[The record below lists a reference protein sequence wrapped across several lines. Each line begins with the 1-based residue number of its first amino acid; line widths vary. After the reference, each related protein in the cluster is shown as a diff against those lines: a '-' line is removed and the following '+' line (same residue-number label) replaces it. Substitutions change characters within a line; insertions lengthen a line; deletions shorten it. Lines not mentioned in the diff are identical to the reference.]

1 MATAPYIDGTGTI
14 RQRALSA
21 TSAGTTNNPDVAIF
35 EINGSITASNPSVV
49 ATGGTVPADATL
61 IGASDGTNLQALRAT
76 NATPMGTERGLIVR
90 NIPEKPTIT
99 SVSGTIAISG
109 DNTIVAAPGSGL
121 SIYITHLVLQ
131 NESTTATTIILKG
144 SSNLLRCLGQT
155 QGSGLALTFPER
167 REIKLATNTALI
179 LNLSGANSVGYSI
192 GYYTGA

>member
-1 MATAPYIDGTGTI
+1 MTTAPYIDGSGAI

-21 TSAGTTNNPDVAIF
+21 TSAGTTNDPDVAIF
-35 EINGSITASNPSVV
+35 E
-49 ATGGTVPADATL
+49 
-61 IGASDGTNLQALRAT
+61 
-76 NATPMGTERGLIVR
+76 M

-99 SVSGTIAISG
+99 YVSATIATSG

-121 SIYITHLVLQ
+121 SIYITHLGLQ

-144 SSNLLRCLGQT
+144 SSDLLRWLGQI

-167 REIKLATNTALI
+167 REIKLATDTALI

>member
-1 MATAPYIDGTGTI
+1 MATAPYIDGTGVL

-21 TSAGTTNNPDVAIF
+21 TSAGTVDNPDVAIL
-35 EINGSITASNPSVV
+35 EVDGTITASNPSVV
-49 ATGGTVPADATL
+49 ATGEAVPTDATL

-76 NATPMGTERGLIVR
+76 ASTPAGTEQGLIVR
-90 NIPEKPTIT
+90 NIPEKPTISYKT
-99 SVSGTIAISG
+99 GTVSTSG
-109 DNTIVAAPGSGL
+109 DNTIVAAPGTGL

-131 NESTTATTIILKG
+131 NESATATTIILKDSG
-144 SSNLLRCLGQT
+144 NRLRCLGQT

-167 REIKLATNTALI
+167 RELKLVANTALI

>member
-1 MATAPYIDGTGTI
+1 MTTAPYIDGSGTI

-21 TSAGTTNNPDVAIF
+21 TSAGTTNDPDVAIF

-49 ATGGTVPADATL
+49 ATGGTVPTDATL
-61 IGASDGTNLQALRAT
+61 IGASDGTNLQALKAT
-76 NATPMGTERGLIVR
+76 DATPMGTERGLIVR
-90 NIPEKPTIT
+90 NIPEKPTIIY
-99 SVSGTIAISG
+99 VSATIATSG

-144 SSNLLRCLGQT
+144 SSNLLRCLGET

-167 REIKLATNTALI
+167 REIKLATDTALI

>member
-1 MATAPYIDGTGTI
+1 
-14 RQRALSA
+14 
-21 TSAGTTNNPDVAIF
+21 
-35 EINGSITASNPSVV
+35 
-49 ATGGTVPADATL
+49 
-61 IGASDGTNLQALRAT
+61 
-76 NATPMGTERGLIVR
+76 
-90 NIPEKPTIT
+90 
-99 SVSGTIAISG
+99 VSGTIATSG

>member
-1 MATAPYIDGTGTI
+1 M
-14 RQRALSA
+14 SA
-21 TSAGTTNNPDVAIF
+21 TI
-35 EINGSITASNPSVV
+35 
-49 ATGGTVPADATL
+49 AT
-61 IGASDGTNLQALRAT
+61 
-76 NATPMGTERGLIVR
+76 
-90 NIPEKPTIT
+90 
-99 SVSGTIAISG
+99 SG

-144 SSNLLRCLGQT
+144 SSDLLRWLGQI

>member
-1 MATAPYIDGTGTI
+1 MTTAPYIDGTGTI

-21 TSAGTTNNPDVAIF
+21 TSAGTTDDPDVAIF

-49 ATGGTVPADATL
+49 ATGGTVPTAATL

-90 NIPEKPTIT
+90 NIPEKPTIIY
-99 SVSGTIAISG
+99 VSATIATSG

-144 SSNLLRCLGQT
+144 SSNLLRCLGET

-167 REIKLATNTALI
+167 REIKLATDTALI